1 MDLYILQKN
10 YLNKRVLIIA
20 LILGLFINIAMLGG
34 FEYYISKVKPIEPP
48 KEPVVKLIE
57 IKEKKKIRHKKRVK
71 KVVKKKIVKKKRVKK
86 KRKPVARVPKAAK
99 KAKKALTPAATM
111 PLPQVENLSE
121 KEIAL
126 PEKEVEVPYNTELAI
141 RSKKL
146 AEAKAPE
153 LGKPTPMVFGK
164 KLSQLFK
171 GTYGTGAERYILYQP
186 ETPKISSSD
195 LPPTVKVKIFVNPD
209 GTVGRVDILTAIPD
223 KKIYNEIWNYIK
235 RWKFNPIEENEI
247 QWAIVKIR
255 FKPEG

>member
-57 IKEKKKIRHKKRVK
+57 IKEKKKIKKKRRVK
-71 KVVKKKIVKKKRVKK
+71 KVVKKKIVRKKVKK
-86 KRKPVARVPKAAK
+86 KRKVVARKPKAAK
-99 KAKKALTPAATM
+99 KAKKSLTPAATM
-111 PLPQVENLSE
+111 PLPEVENLSE
-121 KEIAL
+121 KEVAL
-126 PEKEVEVPYNTELAI
+126 PEREVEVPYNTELAI
-141 RSKKL
+141 KSKKI
-146 AEAKAPE
+146 AEPKAPE

-164 KLSQLFK
+164 KLSELFK
-171 GTYGTGAERYILYQP
+171 GASGTGADRYILYQP
-186 ETPKISSSD
+186 KTPKIASSD

-223 KKIYNEIWNYIK
+223 KRIYNEIWNYIK
-235 RWKFNPIEENEI
+235 RWKFNPIDENEI

-255 FKPEG
+255 FKPEGW